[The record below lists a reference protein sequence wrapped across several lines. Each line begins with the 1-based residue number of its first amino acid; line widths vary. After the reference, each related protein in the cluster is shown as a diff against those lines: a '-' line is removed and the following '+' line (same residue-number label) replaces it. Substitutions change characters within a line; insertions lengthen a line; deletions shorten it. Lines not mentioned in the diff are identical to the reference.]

1 LREPV
6 ARRDVGT
13 RPARTPRAYFEDLYG
28 RDSDPWSFAISAYEA
43 RKYAITLASLP
54 DDRYRRGFEPG
65 CSVGVLTDGL
75 ADRCDALLAVDH
87 MAEAVESARARTAGR
102 PGLEVRQRTVPEGW
116 PEGPFDLVVLSE
128 IAYYFDGDGLR
139 RLLAVA
145 RASMEPGAALV
156 AVHWRGPTDYPLS
169 GDEAHAVMAATPG
182 LVEVVHHLEE
192 PFVLDVWRY
201 QGPGADPAGTAPPG
215 G

>member
-1 LREPV
+1 MT
-6 ARRDVGT
+6 RRDPGA
-13 RPARTPRAYFEDLYG
+13 RPARTPRSYFEDLYG
-28 RDSDPWSFAISAYEA
+28 RNSDPWSFATSAYEA

-54 DDRYRRGFEPG
+54 DARYRRGFEPG
-65 CSVGVLTDGL
+65 CSVGVLTVGL
-75 ADRCDALLAVDH
+75 AERCDDLLAVDH
-87 MAEAVESARARTAGR
+87 MDEAVAAARSRTAGR
-102 PGLEVRQRTVPEGW
+102 PGVDVQQRTVPEEW

-139 RLLAVA
+139 RLVAAA

-169 GDEAHAVMAATPG
+169 GDEAHAVMVATPG

-192 PFVLDVWRY
+192 RFVLDVWRY
-201 QGPGADPAGTAPPG
+201 RGPGSGPPG
-215 G
+215 TDRFDR